1 MSLRPLVLATILTGV
16 LFGMVSGYTHEINA
30 IAQSASSIQ
39 SSSINL
45 NFSELNQPLW
55 LEITGL
61 NGSQFQG
68 EVKLNGQVIKT
79 LQGSSNK
86 VDLSNYLRR
95 GNHEV
100 TVQGNYYPSQGSVR
114 INLNGNNIQVMQ
126 ETSGNGLLDQQLNLE
141 VR

>member
-30 IAQSASSIQ
+30 IAQSTSSIQ

-45 NFSELNQPLW
+45 NSRELNQPLW

-61 NGSQFQG
+61 NGSRFQG
-68 EVKLNGQVIKT
+68 EVKLNGQVITT

-95 GNHEV
+95 GNYEV
-100 TVQGNYYPSQGSVR
+100 TVQGNYYPSQGSVQ

-126 ETSGNGLLDQQLNLE
+126 ETSGNGLLDQQINLE